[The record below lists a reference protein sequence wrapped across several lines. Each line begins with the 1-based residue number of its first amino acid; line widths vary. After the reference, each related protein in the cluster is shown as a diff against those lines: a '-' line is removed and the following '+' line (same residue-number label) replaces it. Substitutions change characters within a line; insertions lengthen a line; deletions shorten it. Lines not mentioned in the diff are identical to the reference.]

1 MWGSVMG
8 SPRMHS
14 LPVTPTWLLT
24 LIYRC
29 PYFGKTT
36 FYLPGDVDPNPDLK
50 NITPVML
57 WLSVSLPYFSYY
69 ELLAPWCGRAGH
81 TSKDHSPLGQFFI
94 FISSFFIFI
103 IIRGKSVVNGEAPI
117 EGMRLGILRM
127 MPHWSP
133 TQSSGSTPYLLSNK
147 HQEPSKS
154 TEEMSC
160 VSSSVCSSGLFCFP
174 WPFSSKEASVS
185 LMVSRCC
192 SSMHGLYWL
201 LPPPFTYPAL
211 LPISAHVEVTEN
223 AFPNL
228 LRYQVNEWVGLILL
242 PAAPLYSVQPGHHQ
256 CFLQEHDIL

>member
-1 MWGSVMG
+1 MG

-14 LPVTPTWLLT
+14 LHVTATWLLT

-36 FYLPGDVDPNPDLK
+36 FYLHGDVDSNPDLK
-50 NITPVML
+50 NITPVIL

-103 IIRGKSVVNGEAPI
+103 IIRGKSVVNGEAPK

-133 TQSSGSTPYLLSNK
+133 TQSSGSTPHLLSNK

-154 TEEMSC
+154 TEEMSY
-160 VSSSVCSSGLFCFP
+160 VSSSVCSSGFFCFP
-174 WPFSSKEASVS
+174 WPFSSTGTVSVLDGVQVLQQHACPLLTAAPTFYLPS
-185 LMVSRCC
+185 STSYLSSCWGHRECLPEPPQVS
-192 SSMHGLYWL
+192 G
-201 LPPPFTYPAL
+201 
-211 LPISAHVEVTEN
+211 
-223 AFPNL
+223 
-228 LRYQVNEWVGLILL
+228 QWVGGPHPTDCCPFIFC
-242 PAAPLYSVQPGHHQ
+242 APKHHQ